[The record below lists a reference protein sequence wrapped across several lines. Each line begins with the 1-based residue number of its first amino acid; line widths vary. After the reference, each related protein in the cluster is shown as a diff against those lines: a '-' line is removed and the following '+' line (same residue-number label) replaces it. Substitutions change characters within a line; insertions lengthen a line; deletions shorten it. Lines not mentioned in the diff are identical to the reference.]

1 MKLIHDN
8 EKYTVIQGTLE
19 EIENELQ
26 VIEIGAG
33 IIKLNLKL
41 VNSIAVANA
50 LVGILNTIVYL
61 YTNNNINGI
70 ISLFIALMMSL
81 QIKKSKS
88 LDNQLDELEQMKE
101 ALIDYQ
107 EKNKITK
114 TK

>member
-1 MKLIHDN
+1 MKLIRDN

-50 LVGILNTIVYL
+50 LVGILNTIIYL
-61 YTNNNINGI
+61 NTNNSLNGI